1 MPIGSQLQAIDE
13 AVPLTASMA
22 RFAVSTGAAALPG
35 SARRI
40 MLLSLLD
47 WAAVGHAG
55 RDEPVSRIVRDMVA
69 EDGGSEQAGVFGLAR
84 KVPARA
90 AALANGTIS
99 HALDY
104 DDTHFLHVGH
114 PSVAVVSAALAI
126 AEKTGASGSDMVDAA
141 LIGVEGSCRVGDW
154 LGRAHYQAGFHQTA
168 TAGCFGAAMA
178 ASRLLG
184 LDDTRAAHALG
195 IASTRASGLKSQF
208 GTMGKPYNAGMAAA
222 NGVEA
227 ALLAAAGFVSRPD
240 GLECP
245 QGFGETHFGEDK
257 ALDGVL
263 SGLGETF
270 VFETVQHKF
279 HACCHGLH
287 AGLEALH
294 AARREHMLTAED
306 VEAVELT
313 VNPRWLK
320 VCNIMEPQTGLEAKF
335 SYRLTAA
342 MALSGRDTGA
352 LSTYSDEICREPAMT
367 ALRDRVTVSTDD
379 RLTDTATHVVI
390 RTASGSTIEVSHE
403 LQRPM
408 PYGQREAKVRSKAAS
423 LLGSQASEA
432 LWERIL
438 HLSGSDEVVSGP
450 MLMAGA

>member
-1 MPIGSQLQAIDE
+1 MPMGSSLPAVDE
-13 AVPLTASMA
+13 AIPLTAAMA
-22 RFAVSTGAAALPG
+22 RFAVSTRADAIPA
-35 SARRI
+35 SARQI

-69 EDGGSEQAGVFGLAR
+69 AEGGGEQAGVFGLAR
-84 KVPARA
+84 KVPARG

-114 PSVAVVSAALAI
+114 PSVAIVSAALAV
-126 AEKTGASGSDMVDAA
+126 AEKTGASGSAMVDAA
-141 LIGVEGSCRVGDW
+141 LIGVEGSCRVGAW

-184 LDDTRAAHALG
+184 LDDVQAGHALG
-195 IASTRASGLKSQF
+195 IAATRASGLKSQF

-245 QGFGETHFGEDK
+245 QGFGETHSGEDN
-257 ALDGVL
+257 ALDEIL

-294 AARREHMLTAED
+294 AARREHSLTADD
-306 VEAVELT
+306 VQAVELT

-320 VCNIMEPQTGLEAKF
+320 VCNIKEPQTGLEAKF

-342 MALSGRDTGA
+342 MALSGQDTGA
-352 LSTYSDEICREPAMT
+352 LSTYTDEICKERGLIS
-367 ALRDRVTVSTDD
+367 LRDRVAVSTDES
-379 RLTDTATHVVI
+379 LTDTATRVVI
-390 RTASGSTIEVSHE
+390 RTNSGDTIEASHE
-403 LQRPM
+403 LARPM
-408 PYGQREAKVRSKAAS
+408 PYMEREEKVRAKAAS
-423 LLGSQASEA
+423 LLGNEASEA
-432 LWERIL
+432 LWARIL
-438 HLSGSDEVVSGP
+438 RLSGSDDAVSGP
-450 MLMAGA
+450 MLMVGA

>member
-1 MPIGSQLQAIDE
+1 
-13 AVPLTASMA
+13 
-22 RFAVSTGAAALPG
+22 
-35 SARRI
+35 

-47 WAAVGHAG
+47 WASVGHAG
-55 RDEPVSRIVRDMVA
+55 RGEPVSRIVRDLVA
-69 EDGGSEQAGVFGLAR
+69 GEGGSEQAGVFGLAG

-114 PSVAVVSAALAI
+114 PSVAVVSAALAV
-126 AEKTGASGSDMVDAA
+126 AEKIGAGGPAMADAA
-141 LIGVEGSCRVGDW
+141 LIGAEGSCRIGAW

-168 TAGCFGAAMA
+168 TAGCFGATMA

-184 LDDTRAAHALG
+184 LDEIRAGHALG

-227 ALLAAAGFVSRPD
+227 ALLAGAGFVSRPD

-245 QGFGETHFGEDK
+245 QGFGETHSGENNS
-257 ALDGVL
+257 LDECL
-263 SGLGETF
+263 AGLGETF

-294 AARREHMLTAED
+294 AARQEHSLAAED
-306 VEAVELT
+306 IEAVELT

-320 VCNIMEPQTGLEAKF
+320 VCNIMKPRTGLEAKF

-342 MALSGRDTGA
+342 MALAGRDTGA
-352 LSTYSDEICREPAMT
+352 LSTYTDEVCEDPVLIS
-367 ALRDRVTVSTDD
+367 LRDRVEVKTDD
-379 RLTDTATHVVI
+379 HLTDTGTRIVI
-390 RTASGSTIEVSHE
+390 RTVAGGLIEASHE
-403 LQRPM
+403 LARPI
-408 PYGQREAKVRSKAAS
+408 PYAQREQKVRAKSAS
-423 LLGSQASEA
+423 LLGSDVSGA
-432 LWERIL
+432 LWDRVM
-438 HLSGSDEVVSGP
+438 HLSRSDEPVSGA